1 MPHTLTWETD
11 GLYRKF
17 TGDVDTFEVL
27 NSNFQI
33 HGDSEFKDIKYII
46 NDFSEVAS
54 ISIEI
59 SHTEIFAKTDEI
71 IANTK
76 GNLKIA
82 LFISQEALLPIAK
95 SYREEMK
102 GNRFKCEIFTSI
114 KEAREWVSE

>member
-1 MPHTLTWETD
+1 MPHSLIWETD

-17 TGDVDTFEVL
+17 TGDIDTFEVL
-27 NSNFQI
+27 NSNFEL
-33 HGDSEFKDIKYII
+33 HEHPRFKDIKYII
-46 NDFSEVAS
+46 NDFTEVAS
-54 ISIEI
+54 ISIES

-76 GNLKIA
+76 GKLKIA
-82 LFISQEALLPIAK
+82 LFIIQEAHLPLAK

-102 GNRFKCEIFTSI
+102 GNRFECEIFASI

>member
-1 MPHTLTWETD
+1 MPHTLTWETN

-17 TGDVDTFEVL
+17 TGDIDTFEVL

-33 HGDSEFKDIKYII
+33 HEQPQFKDIKYII
-46 NDFSEVAS
+46 NDFTEVTS

-59 SHTEIFAKTDEI
+59 SHTEVFAKTDEI

-82 LFISQEALLPIAK
+82 LFVTQEAHLPLAQ

-102 GNRFKCEIFTSI
+102 ENRFKCEIFASI

>member
-1 MPHTLTWETD
+1 MAHSLIWETD

-17 TGDVDTFEVL
+17 TGDIDTFEVL
-27 NSNFQI
+27 NSNFEL
-33 HGDSEFKDIKYII
+33 HEHPRFKDIKYII
-46 NDFSEVAS
+46 NDFTEVAS
-54 ISIEI
+54 ISIES

-76 GNLKIA
+76 GKLKIA
-82 LFISQEALLPIAK
+82 LFITQEAHLPLAK

-102 GNRFKCEIFTSI
+102 GNRFECEIFASI